1 MTYSEAL
8 EYLYSATPVY
18 QVTGAAA
25 YKPGLGNAEALDSH
39 YGHPHRSYKC
49 IHVGGTNGKGS
60 TSHSI
65 AAVLQSAG
73 YRVGLFTSPHLV
85 SFRERIRVNGEPIS
99 ESYVTSFT
107 AEARAEVERIRPSFF
122 ELTSA
127 MAMCYFRDMSVDVA
141 VIEVG
146 LGGRLDSTNIIHPIL
161 SVITNISLD
170 HTALLGDSL
179 EAIAGEKAG
188 IIKADTP
195 VVIGQASEPSV
206 RRIFASTATALGAPI
221 RFAHEE
227 DAISSVQRD
236 EAGDLI
242 YHTKVWGQVTA
253 QLQGQAQQE
262 NTATILTAL
271 DCLGVHFALT
281 AEHVRTGLARVVELT
296 GLRGRWETL
305 RHTPLT
311 LCDTAHNHAGIAL
324 VVEQLTAL
332 QASRRGTAHIVIGMA
347 SDKDVSAVLALLPH
361 SPHFRYYFTQAS
373 TPRALSASTL
383 TELAE
388 AQGLS
393 GGTYPT
399 VAQALRAAEEGAQGE
414 GDFMFAGGSNFI
426 VADLLSLDIFN

>member
-18 QVTGAAA
+18 QETGAGA

-39 YGHPHRSYKC
+39 YGHPHSAYKC

-60 TSHSI
+60 TSHTI

-85 SFRERIRVNGEPIS
+85 SFRERIRVNGVPIS
-99 ESYVTSFT
+99 ESYVAHFT
-107 AEARAEVERIRPSFF
+107 AEARAQVERIRPSFF

-127 MAMCYFRDMSVDVA
+127 MAMCYFRDMAVDIA

-146 LGGRLDSTNIIHPIL
+146 LGGRLDSTNIIQPIL
-161 SVITNISLD
+161 SVITNVSLD

-179 EAIAGEKAG
+179 EAIAREKAG
-188 IIKADTP
+188 IIKAGTP

-206 RRIFASTATALGAPI
+206 RRVFADVATSLGAAI

-227 DAISSVQRD
+227 EAFSSAQRD
-236 EAGDLI
+236 EAGRLI
-242 YHTKVWGQVTA
+242 YHTKAWGCLTG
-253 QLQGQAQQE
+253 QLQGQAQRE

-271 DCLGVHFALT
+271 DCLGAHFALT
-281 AEHVRTGLARVVELT
+281 EEHVRTGLAQVVELT

-305 RHTPLT
+305 RHSPLT

-324 VVEQLTAL
+324 VVEQLTSL
-332 QASRRGTAHIVIGMA
+332 QASRGGTAHIVIGMA

-373 TPRALSASTL
+373 TPRALPASAL
-383 TELAE
+383 MDLAQ

-393 GGTYPT
+393 GSPYPT
-399 VAQALRAAEEGAQGE
+399 VAQALTEAESQATEA
-414 GDFMFAGGSNFI
+414 GDFIFVGGSNFV

>member
-8 EYLYSATPVY
+8 TYLYSATPVY
-18 QVTGAAA
+18 QETGAGA
-25 YKPGLGNAEALDSH
+25 YKPGLGNAEALDAH
-39 YGHPHRSYKC
+39 YGHPHTAYKC

-85 SFRERIRVNGEPIS
+85 SFRERIRVDGEPIS
-99 ESYVTSFT
+99 ESYVAHFT

-127 MAMCYFRDMSVDVA
+127 MAMCYFRDMGVEVA
-141 VIEVG
+141 IIEVG
-146 LGGRLDSTNIIHPIL
+146 LGGRLDSTNIIRPIL

-179 EAIAGEKAG
+179 EAIAREKAG
-188 IIKADTP
+188 IIKANTP

-206 RRIFASTATALGAPI
+206 RRVFADVATSLGAAI

-227 DAISSVQRD
+227 EAFSSAQRD
-236 EAGDLI
+236 EAGQLV
-242 YHTKVWGQVTA
+242 YHTKAWGQVKG
-253 QLQGQAQQE
+253 QLQGEAQRE
-262 NTATILTAL
+262 NTATILIAL
-271 DCLGVHFALT
+271 DCLTAHFTLT
-281 AEHVRTGLARVVELT
+281 AEHVRSGLSHVVELT
-296 GLRGRWETL
+296 GLQGRWQTL
-305 RHTPLT
+305 RQTPLT
-311 LCDTAHNHAGIAL
+311 LCDTAHNHAGIAV
-324 VVEQLTAL
+324 VVEQLTSL
-332 QASRRGTAHIVIGMA
+332 QTARRGRAHIVIGMA

-373 TPRALSASTL
+373 TPRALPASAL
-383 TELAE
+383 MELAQ

-393 GGTYPT
+393 GSPYPT
-399 VAQALRAAEEGAQGE
+399 VAQALTEAESQATEA
-414 GDFMFAGGSNFI
+414 GDFIFVGGSNFV